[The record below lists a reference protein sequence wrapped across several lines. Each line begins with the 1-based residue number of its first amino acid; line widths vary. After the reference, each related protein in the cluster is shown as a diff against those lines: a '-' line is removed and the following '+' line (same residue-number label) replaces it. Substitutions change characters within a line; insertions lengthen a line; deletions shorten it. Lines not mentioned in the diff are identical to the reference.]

1 MKEECSCFERIVTVE
16 RRTQINY
23 LGQVIH
29 DPRRSGDPHEWV
41 PNTTIFEDEEEI
53 VILAELAGLSGDQ
66 VVVVADGDRLIIRG
80 ERVLPLERR
89 VSSYHQIEIPM
100 GRFQK
105 VIRFRGTLDAEAVRT
120 VMKNGLLDIRVPKS
134 ALTAR

>member
-29 DPRRSGDPHEWV
+29 DPRMGGDPYEWV